1 MVIMKKSL
9 LVILLSVFIAV
20 FAHAQEGM
28 WLMSQLGQ
36 LKLQEHGIQLQ
47 DNEIYNPDKPALYN
61 AIVQV
66 GGGTG
71 SFVSPD
77 GLIITNHH
85 VAYTALQRA
94 STVDNDYL
102 NDGYTAWNK
111 KDEIEAPGYQA
122 KMLTEMKDVTQE
134 VLAAVKGITDP
145 VEKDKKINAKISEMT
160 DKIDKGKD
168 DISATV
174 AEMYNGRHYVLFV
187 YKLIKDLRIV
197 YAPPMAIGNYGG
209 EIDNWMWPRHT
220 GDFSFLRAYVAPDG
234 TGREFNAENVPFHP
248 KVWLKV
254 AKEPIKEGDVTFVI
268 GYPGNT
274 TRYRTSNSADWNLN
288 NNYPYSIETFNDIIN
303 ILHETTK
310 DDQEGWLK
318 KASLEKGLANAM
330 KNYQGKVDGMKKSDY
345 VQKKL
350 DFEKEFLAWANSD
363 PARKEKYGSLVSDIK
378 KEYDVIRKTVDRD
391 NVMGSLQGL
400 SGTLMGIAFQVYNV
414 SDEMSKPEKDRDPGF
429 NEKNIDK
436 QIENLQ
442 YAYANYYE
450 PADKAMFVYMLK
462 KTSNLP
468 ADQRIKGLEPVL
480 GDKNLSVEKFAEK
493 AYATSKLNDID
504 YVRTLFKMSPAQL
517 KALNDPFIN
526 MAASLSPEIKANGK
540 VYESFN
546 ANVVNLRKKYIEALY
561 EWKGGNLYPDANS
574 TMRFTYGPIRGYDP
588 ADAITYHPFTSL
600 KGAIEKNTGKVPFN
614 APEKLVSLYYNKD
627 FGRWMDPLR
636 KDVPVAFTH
645 MADITGGNSGSP
657 VMNAKGEIIGVAFDG
672 NYEAMISD
680 WQYDYDIQRTI
691 SVDIRY
697 VMFILDKFSKADFL
711 LKEMGVAN

>member
-9 LVILLSVFIAV
+9 LVLLLSIFIAV
-20 FAHAQEGM
+20 FSHAQEGM

-36 LKLQEHGIQLQ
+36 LDLQKQGIQLQ

-61 AIVQV
+61 AIIQI

-94 STVDNDYL
+94 SSVEHDYL
-102 NDGYTAWNK
+102 TNGFTAWNRQE
-111 KDEIEAPGYQA
+111 EIEAPGYQA
-122 KMLTEMKDVTQE
+122 QMLTEMKDVTQE
-134 VLAAVKGITDP
+134 VLDAVKKITDP
-145 VEKDKKINAKISEMT
+145 VEKDKKIQAKISEMT
-160 DKIDKGKD
+160 DKIKKDKD
-168 DISATV
+168 DINATIV
-174 AEMYNGRHYVLFV
+174 EMYSGRQYILFV

-209 EIDNWMWPRHT
+209 EVDNWMWPRHT
-220 GDFSFLRAYVAPDG
+220 GDFSFLRAYIAPDG
-234 TGREFNAENVPFHP
+234 TGREYNSENVPFHP

-254 AKEPIKEGDVTFVI
+254 AKEPLKEGDMTFII
-268 GYPGNT
+268 GYPGFT

-310 DDQEGWLK
+310 NDQEGWLK
-318 KASLEKGLANAM
+318 VASLEKGLANAM
-330 KNYQGKVDGMKKSDY
+330 KNYQGKVDGMKKTNY

-363 PARKEKYGSLVSDIK
+363 PARKEKYSSLVSDIK
-378 KEYDVIRKTVDRD
+378 KEYDVIRKTADKD

-400 SGTLMGIAFQVYNV
+400 AGTLTGIAGQLYRV
-414 SDEMSKPEKDRDPGF
+414 SDEMSKPEKERDPGF
-429 NEKNIDK
+429 TEKNVE
-436 QIENLQ
+436 QQLENLH
-442 YAYANYYE
+442 YTYANYYE
-450 PADKAMFVYMLK
+450 PADQAMFVYILK
-462 KTSNLP
+462 KASGLP
-468 ADQRIKGLEPVL
+468 ADQRIKGLEPIL
-480 GDKNLSVEKFAEK
+480 SDKSQSIEKFADK
-493 AYATSKLNDID
+493 AYANSKLNDME
-504 YVRTLFKMSPAQL
+504 YVKTLFKMSPVEL

-526 MAASLSPEIKANGK
+526 IAIAIDPEIKANQK
-540 VYESFN
+540 TYESFA
-546 ANVVNLRKKYIEALY
+546 ANVTELRKKYIDALY
-561 EWKGGNLYPDANS
+561 EWKGGNLYPDANG

-588 ADAITYHPFTSL
+588 ADAVTYHPFTSL
-600 KGAIEKNTGKVPFN
+600 KGVIEKNTGKEPFN
-614 APEKLVSLYYNKD
+614 APEGLVSLYEKKD
-627 FGRWMDPLR
+627 FGKWMDPQR

-697 VMFILDKFSKADFL
+697 VMFILDKFGKADIL
-711 LKEMGVAN
+711 IKEMGVAK

>member
-1 MVIMKKSL
+1 MKKSFL
-9 LVILLSVFIAV
+9 LLLLSIFIAV
-20 FAHAQEGM
+20 ITHAQEGM

-61 AIVQV
+61 AIVQI

-94 STVDNDYL
+94 SSVDHDYL
-102 NDGYTAWNK
+102 RDGYTAWNK
-111 KDEIEAPGYQA
+111 KDEIKAPGYQL
-122 KMLTEMKDVTQE
+122 KMLSEMKDMTQE
-134 VLAAVKGITDP
+134 VLAAAKGITDP
-145 VEKDKKINAKISEMT
+145 VERDKKINAKISVMT
-160 DKIDKGKD
+160 EKIEKGKD
-168 DISATV
+168 DVSAV
-174 AEMYNGRHYVLFV
+174 IADMYNGRQYILFV

-209 EIDNWMWPRHT
+209 ETDNWMWPRHT

-234 TGREFNAENVPFHP
+234 TGREYNEENIPFHP
-248 KVWLKV
+248 VVWLKV
-254 AKEPIKEGDVTFVI
+254 AKEPIREGDMTFVI

-288 NNYPYSIETFNDIIN
+288 NNYPYAIKTFYDIIN

-318 KASLEKGLANAM
+318 VASLEKGLANTM
-330 KNYQGKVDGMKKSDY
+330 KNYQGKVDGMKKTNY

-350 DFEKEFLAWANSD
+350 DFEKEFLVWANSD
-363 PARKEKYGSLVSDIK
+363 PVRKEKYGSLVSDIK
-378 KEYDVIRKTVDRD
+378 QEYDVIRKTVDRD

-400 SGTLMGIAFQVYNV
+400 AGTLMGIASQVYSV
-414 SDEMSKPEKDRDPGF
+414 ADEMSKPEKDRDPGF
-429 NEKNIDK
+429 TEKNIEK

-450 PADKAMFVYMLK
+450 PADKAMFIYMLK
-462 KTSNLP
+462 KASNLP
-468 ADQRIKGLEPVL
+468 ADQRIKGLEPIL
-480 GDKNLSVEKFAEK
+480 TDKSQSIERFADK
-493 AYATSKLNDID
+493 AYTASKLKDIE
-504 YVRTLFKMSPAQL
+504 YVKTLFKMSPEQL
-517 KALNDPFIN
+517 KSLNDPFIN
-526 MAASLSPEIKANGK
+526 ITVALDPEIKANQK
-540 VYESFN
+540 VYESFA
-546 ANVVNLRKKYIEALY
+546 ANVVNLRKQYIEALY
-561 EWKGGNLYPDANS
+561 EWQGGNLYPDANG

-588 ADAITYHPFTSL
+588 ADAVTYHPFTSL
-600 KGAIEKNTGKVPFN
+600 KGVIDKNTGVEPFN
-614 APEKLVSLYYNKD
+614 APVELVSLYNNKN
-627 FGRWMDPLR
+627 FGRWMDPQR

-657 VMNAKGEIIGVAFDG
+657 VMNSKGEIIGVVFDG

-691 SVDIRY
+691 SVDMRY
-697 VMFILDKFSKADFL
+697 VLFILDKFSKADFL
-711 LKEMGVAN
+711 LKEMGVGK